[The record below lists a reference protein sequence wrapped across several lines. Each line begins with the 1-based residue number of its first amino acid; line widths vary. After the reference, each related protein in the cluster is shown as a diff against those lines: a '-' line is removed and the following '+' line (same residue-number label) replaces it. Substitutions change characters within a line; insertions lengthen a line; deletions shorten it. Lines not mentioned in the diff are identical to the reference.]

1 MQWLIN
7 YLRGFVTVTVWGAF
21 PERLLNLCARERL
34 GFWGLEWVD
43 ETEFRFTVPFY
54 EYSRLEKLTQK
65 AMCELRGPKKSGL
78 PPLALGL
85 RRRWAFLA
93 GMALCLFALC
103 FLSRVVLTV
112 DVEGN
117 EQVSTAVILNELA
130 RLGLRPGAYGPH
142 LEEREI
148 ANAALIELEDLSFL
162 SVNLYGCRAQVQ
174 VKEAEKSPVWPDRTI
189 PADLVSVAG
198 GIVTQVTATSGQ
210 ALVQEGDLV
219 VEGDVLVTG
228 FMDLP
233 EIGEAENDAGMYVV
247 RASGQVWART
257 WRTLRA
263 QIPLTA
269 QVKDYTGASRT
280 RFALDFFGRRV
291 NFYQNSGIS
300 YGRYDKIVETKALAL
315 PVGGT
320 LPVSLIREIVR
331 EYATLPVELDRD
343 SAAALLERDLR
354 GELDEILKQTDG
366 ACLRADCTAAVEGD
380 LLTVTLLAECNEQIA
395 RVVERE
401 GKTGYVRGT
410 GTMPPG

>member
-7 YLRGFVTVTVWGAF
+7 YFRGFVTVTVWGAF
-21 PERLLNLCARERL
+21 PERLLNLCAQNRL

-43 ETEFRFTVPFY
+43 ETEFRFTVPFPAY
-54 EYSRLEKLTQK
+54 PRLEKLARK
-65 AMCELRGPKKSGL
+65 AMCELRAPRRAGL
-78 PPLALGL
+78 PPLVLGL
-85 RRRWAFLA
+85 RRRWGFLA
-93 GMALCLFALC
+93 GTGLCLFTLC

-117 EQVSTAVILNELA
+117 ETVSTAVILNELS
-130 RLGLRPGAYGPH
+130 RLGLRPGAYGPA
-142 LEEREI
+142 LEEHEI

-162 SVNLYGCRAQVQ
+162 SVNVYGCRAQVQ
-174 VKEAEKSPVWPDRTI
+174 VKEAEKPPERPDASI

-198 GIVTQVTATSGQ
+198 GIVTQVTATAGQ
-210 ALVQEGDLV
+210 PLVQEGDLV

-233 EIGEAENDAGMYVV
+233 EIGYSEADAGMYVV

-269 QVKDYTGASRT
+269 QVKDYTGASQT
-280 RFALDFFGRRV
+280 RYALEFFGRRV

-300 YGRYDKIVETKALAL
+300 YGRYDKIVETKSLTL
-315 PVGGT
+315 PGGGT
-320 LPVSLIREIVR
+320 LPVSLIRETAR
-331 EYATLPVELDRD
+331 EYGTAPVELDRD

-354 GELDEILKQTDG
+354 GELDEILKRTDG
-366 ACLRADCTAAVEGD
+366 ACLRAGCTAAVEGNV
-380 LLTVTLLAECNEQIA
+380 LTVTLLAECSEQIA
-395 RVVERE
+395 KTVERE
-401 GKTGYVRGT
+401 GKTGYYNS
-410 GTMPPG
+410 